1 MNPKDFSHIEP
12 KPAATILLARDGAE
26 GLEIFMV
33 KRHREIEFASGAMV
47 FPGGKVEDG
56 DRDGALRE
64 ACEGAEDLD
73 GGELA
78 LRLAA
83 LRETFEECGVLL
95 ARRRGNDALV
105 NGDELTKLEPWA
117 GRMHRGEATLG
128 DFVAAENLVLALDQ
142 LAYFAHWITPPL
154 VPKRFDTHFFLV
166 AAPPGQVAVHD
177 GSESVDS
184 VWARPSETTAEA
196 DAGRCRLVFATRLNL
211 EKVDRSAT
219 VAEAMAAAREAPVV
233 TVRPQLEK
241 FEDGIRTMSIPE
253 EAGYGGA
260 IFEVAD
266 KPAMEVKAS

>member
-83 LRETFEECGVLL
+83 LPVTENRSSSGLPSDVSI
-95 ARRRGNDALV
+95 GSM
-105 NGDELTKLEPWA
+105 WS
-117 GRMHRGEATLG
+117 
-128 DFVAAENLVLALDQ
+128 VAA
-142 LAYFAHWITPPL
+142 FT
-154 VPKRFDTHFFLV
+154 VP
-166 AAPPGQVAVHD
+166 
-177 GSESVDS
+177 E
-184 VWARPSETTAEA
+184 
-196 DAGRCRLVFATRLNL
+196 
-211 EKVDRSAT
+211 
-219 VAEAMAAAREAPVV
+219 
-233 TVRPQLEK
+233 
-241 FEDGIRTMSIPE
+241 I
-253 EAGYGGA
+253 A
-260 IFEVAD
+260 I
-266 KPAMEVKAS
+266 KLL

>member
-117 GRMHRGEATLG
+117 GRYS
-128 DFVAAENLVLALDQ
+128 Q
-142 LAYFAHWITPPL
+142 
-154 VPKRFDTHFFLV
+154 
-166 AAPPGQVAVHD
+166 
-177 GSESVDS
+177 
-184 VWARPSETTAEA
+184 
-196 DAGRCRLVFATRLNL
+196 
-211 EKVDRSAT
+211 
-219 VAEAMAAAREAPVV
+219 
-233 TVRPQLEK
+233 
-241 FEDGIRTMSIPE
+241 
-253 EAGYGGA
+253 
-260 IFEVAD
+260 
-266 KPAMEVKAS
+266 